1 MEETLTWKSHGY
13 ERLGCTSPLLQL
25 PHRPLSGIRAGPLR
39 EGFVREIRS
48 VPGHAETEPCQQ
60 YYIPSCHVATSSYWH
75 ACAFYPSHP
84 RPHPRPYC
92 TSASASAFTPRVPR
106 LADGSWTS
114 ACSEPCRLVNHA
126 TNCKARRKL
135 TTRPT
140 TTLCPSQPHPPPTAT
155 GVVEPTTR
163 HA

>member
-1 MEETLTWKSHGY
+1 MNVLVGF
-13 ERLGCTSPLLQL
+13 PLFSSF
-25 PHRPLSGIRAGPLR
+25 PRRPLSGIRAGPLR

-48 VPGHAETEPCQQ
+48 VPGQAETEPCQQ
-60 YYIPSCHVATSSYWH
+60 YYIPSCHVATGMP
-75 ACAFYPSHP
+75 APSICPHP
-84 RPHPRPYC
+84 HPHPRPYC
-92 TSASASAFTPRVPR
+92 TSASASASVFTPRVPR

-114 ACSEPCRLVNHA
+114 ACSEPCRLANHA